1 MFSALES
8 ELESELAFV
17 SGKRCGITFR
27 MANTNK
33 IMIIGVGDDGAEG
46 LTKHAGECI
55 QNASLLVGAPGLLA
69 KFPDFA
75 GRKEVIGSDLDRL
88 ANSLDQSAV
97 PTVVLASGDPL
108 FYGTAR
114 FLCDRLGKDRFDVLP
129 HVSSMQLAFA
139 RVKESWDEAYLT
151 NLASQPLDRVVE
163 RIRSAEKVGIFTS
176 EEVPPSRL
184 AEELLS
190 KGISYFTVYVCENLG
205 SPDERVTRSPL
216 AQIVNQR
223 FAPLNVMVMIR
234 QAGVP
239 DKQSESENRRLF
251 GNPDELFRQSKPK
264 RGLLTPN
271 EVRSIAL
278 GEMNLRS
285 TSIIWDIGAGSGSVA
300 IEAAQIARN
309 GKAYAIEMDAEDYNL
324 LVQNAK
330 QFGVTN
336 LVPILG
342 EAPKAWEALPDP
354 EAIFVGGTGR
364 AVTELVSNA
373 WPRLQRGGCL
383 IANMMS
389 MDYVVALQ
397 QLFVSK
403 IGIEPM
409 LWMVQISR
417 GNYQMD
423 KLRLE
428 SCNPSFLLKAVKP

>member
-1 MFSALES
+1 MGYNLM
-8 ELESELAFV
+8 
-17 SGKRCGITFR
+17 
-27 MANTNK
+27 MAKPTK
-33 IMIIGVGDDGAEG
+33 IIIIGVGDDGSEG
-46 LTKHAGECI
+46 LTKVARDCIHA
-55 QNASLLVGAPGLLA
+55 ASVLVGSPGLLA
-69 KFPDFA
+69 KFPDFT
-75 GRKEVIGSDLDRL
+75 GRKEVIGADLDRL
-88 ANSLDQSAV
+88 ANALDLSDV
-97 PTVVLASGDPL
+97 STVVLASGDPL

-114 FLCDRLGKDRFDVLP
+114 FLCDPLGKDRFDVLP

-151 NLASQPLDRVVE
+151 NLASQPLDRVVD
-163 RIRSAEKVGIFTS
+163 RIRSAEKVGVFTS
-176 EEVPPSRL
+176 EDVPPARL

-205 SPDERVTRSPL
+205 SPDERVTRSTL
-216 AQIVNQR
+216 ADIVNQR
-223 FAPLNVMVMIR
+223 FAPLNVMVMVR
-234 QAGVP
+234 QTGVP
-239 DKQSESENRRLF
+239 DKQSESDNRRLF

-324 LVQNAK
+324 LVENAK

-336 LVPILG
+336 LVPVLG
-342 EAPKAWEALPDP
+342 EAPKAWESLPDP

-364 AVTELVSNA
+364 AVTELVSHA
-373 WPRLQRGGCL
+373 WPRLQPGGCL

-397 QLFVSK
+397 QLFNAK
-403 IGIEPM
+403 LGIEPM

-428 SCNPSFLLKAVKP
+428 SCNPTFLLKAVKPLGVPR

>member
-1 MFSALES
+1 MP
-8 ELESELAFV
+8 
-17 SGKRCGITFR
+17 
-27 MANTNK
+27 NK
-33 IMIIGVGDDGAEG
+33 KKILIIGVGDDGAEG
-46 LTKHAGECI
+46 LTKQAADQIGAAEV
-55 QNASLLVGAPGLLA
+55 LVGSATLLA
-69 KFPDFA
+69 KFPNFS
-75 GRKEVIGSDLDRL
+75 GRKEVVGPDLDRL
-88 ANSLDQSAV
+88 ANTLDLSDSS
-97 PTVVLASGDPL
+97 TVVLASGDPL

-151 NLASQPLDRVVE
+151 NLASQPLERVID
-163 RIRSAEKVGIFTS
+163 RIRSAEKVGVFTS
-176 EEVPPSRL
+176 EDVPPARL

-190 KGISYFTVYVCENLG
+190 KGISYFTAYVCENLG
-205 SPDERVTRSPL
+205 SPDERVTRCAL
-216 AQIVNQR
+216 ADIVNQR
-223 FAPLNVMVMIR
+223 FSALNVMILVR
-234 QAGVP
+234 QSGVP
-239 DKQSESENRRLF
+239 DRQAESDSRRLF

-278 GEMNLRS
+278 GEMSLKS
-285 TSIIWDIGAGSGSVA
+285 TSIMWDIGAGSGSVA
-300 IEAAQIARN
+300 IEAAQIARH

-324 LVQNAK
+324 LVENAR
-330 QFGVTN
+330 QFGVSN

-342 EAPKAWEALPDP
+342 EAPKAWETLPDP

-364 AVTELVSNA
+364 AVTELVTLA
-373 WPRLQRGGCL
+373 WPRLQPGGCL

-397 QLFVSK
+397 QLFVSNM
-403 IGIEPM
+403 GIEPM
-409 LWMVQISR
+409 LWMIQVSR

-428 SCNPSFLLKAVKP
+428 SCNPTFLLKAVKPR

>member
-1 MFSALES
+1 MGYNF
-8 ELESELAFV
+8 
-17 SGKRCGITFR
+17 G
-27 MANTNK
+27 MANPTK

-46 LTKHAGECI
+46 LTKVARDCI
-55 QNASLLVGAPGLLA
+55 YAASVLVGAPGLLA
-69 KFPDFA
+69 KFPDFT
-75 GRKEVIGSDLDRL
+75 GRKEVIGADLDRL
-88 ANSLDQSAV
+88 ANTLDQSDF

-151 NLASQPLDRVVE
+151 NLASQPLDRVVD
-163 RIRSAEKVGIFTS
+163 RIRSAEKVGVFTS
-176 EEVPPSRL
+176 EDVPPSRL

-205 SPDERVTRSPL
+205 SPDERVTRSAL
-216 AQIVNQR
+216 ADIVNLR
-223 FAPLNVMVMIR
+223 FSPLNVMVMVR
-234 QAGVP
+234 QTGVP

-285 TSIIWDIGAGSGSVA
+285 TSIIWDIGAGSGSLA

-324 LVQNAK
+324 LVENAK
-330 QFGVTN
+330 QFGATN
-336 LVPILG
+336 LVPVLG
-342 EAPKAWEALPDP
+342 EAPAAWESLPDP

-364 AVTELVSNA
+364 AVTELVSHA
-373 WPRLQRGGCL
+373 WPRLRPGGCL
-383 IANMMS
+383 IANITS

-397 QLFVSK
+397 QLFVAK
-403 IGIEPM
+403 MGLEPM

-428 SCNPSFLLKAVKP
+428 SCNPSFLLKAVKPLGDAR